1 MPRRSGAAATLMPR
15 IGAAPSAMLVVSLLL
30 SWGLVNAR
38 VRAQEV
44 QRIEMAPPG
53 TDRIEPRNDPP
64 MRIEARNDPPPR
76 IQAAPLVRGSLLE
89 ADTPEGRELRRD
101 LRALERQADQG
112 RTPGSTRSSAQAA
125 WLLGLIYLHG
135 AGVPQNGALAEG
147 WFDKAA
153 AFGREPWAYAGVAWC
168 AMEGCHGP
176 PDADAARRAIVR
188 LRATHPGRADYL
200 DWVLTTRQTPLQIA
214 SPRNTTQAMMEPEL
228 QPLPHQRLLE
238 RAEAEG
244 DLQAKIELALNDVAN
259 NRVDD
264 ALRAFERLARQSR
277 AARDNVQLLQ
287 ARANSSPVLRSN
299 LTAQSSVQDLLAGAR
314 AYHRGDGRPAN
325 YVEAIRLYRL
335 AADKGS
341 AEARKMLEL
350 IYSRPTST
358 GSIDIGWMQQLAYAN
373 TATMI
378 PTVGIR
384 ANTSMLYRE
393 PTPLFDLM
401 PPEWQ
406 ARVHAIGS

>member
-1 MPRRSGAAATLMPR
+1 
-15 IGAAPSAMLVVSLLL
+15 
-30 SWGLVNAR
+30 
-38 VRAQEV
+38 
-44 QRIEMAPPG
+44 
-53 TDRIEPRNDPP
+53 
-64 MRIEARNDPPPR
+64 
-76 IQAAPLVRGSLLE
+76 
-89 ADTPEGRELRRD
+89 
-101 LRALERQADQG
+101 
-112 RTPGSTRSSAQAA
+112 
-125 WLLGLIYLHG
+125 
-135 AGVPQNGALAEG
+135 
-147 WFDKAA
+147 
-153 AFGREPWAYAGVAWC
+153 
-168 AMEGCHGP
+168 MEGCHGP